1 MRIADPDLLA
11 DPTFHR
17 CYQRWVAQPTSA
29 AFVGVA
35 DLLRACGR
43 VADAIEVC
51 REGLRHQPQ
60 LITAR
65 LILARCLLA
74 QNLHEHAH
82 ALVLGVLREAPKN
95 HEALDLARELAEM
108 GTKDE
113 SVPPDPSIVH
123 PPSSSVSSLSPIT
136 LTLTLGRLY
145 AAQGHVR
152 EAQTVF
158 QQLLYTDP
166 ANREAAEALARLP
179 ARSSADSG
187 ERA

>member
-35 DLLRACGR
+35 DLLRARGR

-74 QNLHEHAH
+74 QNCHEDAH
-82 ALVLGVLREAPKN
+82 AVVLGVLHEAPKN
-95 HEALDLARELAEM
+95 HEALDLARELADV
-108 GTKDE
+108 GTRDDRPPH
-113 SVPPDPSIVH
+113 SVADGR
-123 PPSSSVSSLSPIT
+123 PSSLV
-136 LTLTLGRLY
+136 TLTLGRLY

-158 QQLLYTDP
+158 QQLLHADP
-166 ANREAAEALARLP
+166 ANREAADALARLR